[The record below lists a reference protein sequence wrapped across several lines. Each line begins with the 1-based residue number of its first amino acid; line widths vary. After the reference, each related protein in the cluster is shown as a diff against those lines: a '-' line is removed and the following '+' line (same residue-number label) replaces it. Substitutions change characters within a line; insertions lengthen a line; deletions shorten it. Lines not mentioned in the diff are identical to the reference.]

1 MLSHQIL
8 VVDRDRELPAP
19 ASRWDPEF
27 GARVVTTITD
37 ALRELSAAGYDAVFL
52 RVDGRREM
60 SILTRLKE
68 SAPGTAVVALVR
80 ELSPSLA
87 ALARESGA
95 DEVFPV
101 GAPSALDRQF
111 LSTHELIRR
120 GRAAILR
127 GRALRDTLDKTWL
140 RTRRALERSLA
151 LMDVPAER
159 LRPLLVDPDEDHPL
173 LLKRTFQSLG
183 FPFPLSPLRT
193 GEEAVDFL
201 RGACQEPP
209 SLVILEHRLPGM
221 SSLDVLRWIRSR
233 REGPRMPV
241 FVLSSSWSSE
251 DFDRCL
257 ALGADRYFVKPL
269 TLEGLED
276 LARVMI
282 TRWTLIE
289 RTRA

>member
-27 GARVVTTITD
+27 AARVVTTVTD
-37 ALRELSAAGYDAVFL
+37 ALRELGDAGYDAVFM

-60 SILTRLKE
+60 SILSRLKE
-68 SAPGTAVVALVR
+68 NAPGTAVVALVR
-80 ELSPSLA
+80 ELNPSLA
-87 ALARESGA
+87 ALARECGA

-101 GAPSALDRQF
+101 GPPSTLDRQF

-127 GRALRDTLDKTWL
+127 GRALRESLDKTWSRVR
-140 RTRRALERSLA
+140 RTLEHTSALIDA
-151 LMDVPAER
+151 PAER
-159 LRPLLVDPDEDHPL
+159 LRPLLVDPDEDHPV
-173 LLKRTFQSLG
+173 LLKRGFQNLG
-183 FPFPLSPLRT
+183 FPFPLPSLRT

-201 RGACQEPP
+201 NAARRDLP
-209 SLVILEHRLPGM
+209 SLIILEHRLPRM
-221 SSLDVLRWIRSR
+221 SSLDFLRWIRSR
-233 REGPRMPV
+233 RDFERMPV

-251 DFDRCL
+251 DFDRYL

-282 TRWTLIE
+282 ARWAQIE
-289 RTRA
+289 RARA